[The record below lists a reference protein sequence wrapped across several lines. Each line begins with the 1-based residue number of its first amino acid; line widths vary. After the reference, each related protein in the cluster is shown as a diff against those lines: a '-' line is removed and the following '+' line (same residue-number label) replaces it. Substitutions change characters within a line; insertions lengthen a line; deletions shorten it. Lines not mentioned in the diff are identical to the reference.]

1 MMKKSLLTI
10 LCVLLST
17 ISWAQGTTA
26 GDSTAVAEPY
36 AVLSEN
42 NTVLTFYYDE
52 NKTSRNGMSVE
63 PVSGPYAIPWYD
75 AHNTITNV
83 VFEPAFGK
91 CTTLTSTANWFYE
104 CTALTS
110 ISGIEYLNTTN
121 VTDMHQM
128 FTGCTSLTS
137 LTLDGLNTSNV
148 ANMNSMFLS
157 CSALTQLSINI
168 NTENVTDMGY
178 MFQYC
183 GALTSL
189 DLSSFN
195 TAKVT
200 EMEYIFYDCS
210 QVTTIYVGSGW
221 INNPDIHAN
230 DMFHGCSSLVGG
242 NGTAFDSRYTS
253 YAYAHID
260 GGTDNPGYFTD
271 KNASYNE
278 AYGVLVIDEN
288 NTASLT
294 MYYDANR
301 DAHREGQVIGLDEM
315 MQNQAWM
322 MYRENVTTVVF
333 DSSFAECRPT
343 STAFWFAYC
352 RSLTSIVGLQYLRTD
367 ETTNMSFMFNEC
379 SSLTS
384 LDLSSLNTENV
395 TNISGMLGGCR
406 SLTSVDLS
414 GFNTRQVTN
423 MNSLFEQSA
432 ALTTI
437 NLSSFNTSQVTD
449 MSYMFNECSAL
460 TTIYVGSD
468 WSTEA
473 VTNGTDMFNKCT
485 NLVGG
490 AGTTFSA
497 DHIDHT
503 YARIDAEGT
512 PGYLTDSKNA
522 SMTHF
527 VMITVEGNGE
537 VSAGQAAVIR
547 DKGDVHVADG
557 EPLEMFFFP
566 DEGYQLTSVK
576 IDTLDVTSQVTPA
589 TEYSAA
595 SYTIPGI
602 YGDIAITVTFA
613 QTSTD
618 AELEAY
624 AALSEDNTV
633 LTFYYDSQKTARGGM
648 GVGPFNITW
657 DDNLQANIINS
668 GWYDYK
674 EKITRVVFDTSFANA
689 VDITSTS
696 YWFYGM
702 TNLTVFEGI
711 ENLKTQSV
719 TSMDAM
725 FWGCSN
731 LVSLDLSSFDT
742 QNVTTMSDMFR
753 DCSALTSLDVNSFN
767 TANVTNMLYMF
778 RFCSSL
784 TNLGVTSFNTQNV
797 TNMYGMFEGCSSLT
811 ALDVTS
817 FNTQKVVDMGFMF
830 SSCHGL
836 TSLDLSA
843 FNTQNVIYMRC
854 MFYECLNLNTIYV
867 GSGWSTAS
875 VTESPYMF
883 DHCTALVGGAGT
895 TFDADHV
902 DHTYAHIDGGTA
914 NPGYFTASD
923 KVATPVF
930 FLEGDKLAISTS
942 TEGADILYSVTGYST
957 APSGDGTQTSP
968 YNVTA
973 LLQTFSNLTA
983 DVVAASKSYV
993 RGIVSFVQYEYD
1005 TTYGNAS
1012 FYISDDGTRNNEF
1025 FGWRLRYLN
1034 GMRYGEGERQVKVG
1048 DEVTIYCDSVVY
1060 YRGTVYETSP
1070 NRNTLYDYE
1079 QDTNASYLYAFTTPE
1094 LSTLYEG
1101 PMSVSNNVIVRAK
1114 ATKQGMTDS
1123 DMAMLTIGDPEPY
1136 AVLSDNNSVLTFYY
1150 DGNKARRNGMSVGPF
1165 TTFSEREWESNR
1177 GVSSVVFDASFADF
1191 TTLTSTAYWFYGFTN
1206 LTTITGIE
1214 HLNTANV
1221 EDMGEMFS
1229 GCSSL
1234 TSIDLSNFVT
1244 DKVSNML
1251 AMFLGC
1257 SSLTT
1262 LDISSFSTNSLVE
1275 LGYMFSSCSALTTI
1289 YSGSGW
1295 AKTFDSSNGIDV
1307 FIGSTNLVGGAGTTY
1322 NFNYT
1327 DATYAR
1333 IDGGASA
1340 PGFFT
1345 DKNAT
1350 TTEQVAAP
1358 TFSWSNDNLTISTT
1372 TEDADIYYSM
1382 ATPKLFTDFNYG
1394 TIPESGWRITRGTDV
1409 AYTSAEGP
1417 DGTQAA
1423 KYDNNSAR
1431 ENYWDSQFAYTLSD
1445 SLKVN
1450 TPYTL
1455 RFKARSTSAD
1465 GVLQFMYENAT
1476 NYNHTGGS
1484 TVLNIGTEWA
1494 EYEVQFTISEPSYID
1509 VNHLCLNFGT
1519 VVASYYIDDICLF
1532 EGTQYGTPERY
1543 TSPVEVKNDVVIM
1556 AWAEKS
1562 GMNTSLNAWLDYPYE
1577 AWNRLYDV
1585 CMFGIDLTQKAASSP
1600 RVNEQM
1606 VKDAEQLTM
1615 MCYEMYMERTASR
1628 EEVEDRKDMLLAF
1641 LSEIEKMMQVPA
1653 TYSNYVLTAEE
1664 DATMAEIA
1672 DQYGSYYG
1680 NQVAA
1685 IVWNSSVPMTESDLQ
1700 RFTSNPNLLIY
1711 AQSESMVPA
1720 NRNNVVINGVAK
1732 NVVLTTTAS
1741 GNCNFFAPETFTAEA
1756 IQYTRTFN
1764 QQTQIGVSRGWEAIA
1779 LPFTVQTYTHADRGV
1794 IAPFGNS
1801 ASENHFWLR
1810 ELTQNGL
1817 QNAQTIEAN
1826 KPYIISMPNS
1836 EEYRPETNL
1845 AGQVTF
1851 SALNAIVPVTEATP
1865 VEYGSISLVPA
1876 FQSRSA
1882 QTEIYALNVGE
1893 ERNGYPEGSVFERD
1907 YRTVRPFEAYTL
1919 HRDNQNPA
1927 PQFIMIGGDMGNGTT
1942 GIEELVDKRM
1952 NTNDSWYTI
1961 DGRKLQGAPT
1971 SKGLYIRNGKKVIVR

>member
-1 MMKKSLLTI
+1 MMMKKSLLTI

-17 ISWAQGTTA
+17 MSWAQGTAA

-110 ISGIEYLNTTN
+110 ISGIEYLNTSN

-128 FTGCTSLTS
+128 FLGCSSLTS
-137 LTLDGLNTSNV
+137 LILDGLNTSNV
-148 ANMNSMFLS
+148 TNMNSMFVS
-157 CSALTQLSINI
+157 CSALTQLGLDI

-178 MFQYC
+178 MFRYC

-210 QVTTIYVGSGW
+210 QVTTIYAGSGW

-242 NGTAFDSRYTS
+242 AGTTFDSRYTS

-512 PGYLTDSKNA
+512 PGYLTGDGTKPSETVSAPIFAFDGDNLSMTTETANA
-522 SMTHF
+522 SIFYKMEELPTMDEAYVDSVSNSLIVTPDGQQSTYYERPFELKKSASVKAIAVIDTQAGTIASDTTTLVYDYAAWQNLLTAIEKGSEIYELAKDNSNVETSLKEQLQWALQEGNMLYRERAMMNSFEATHF
-527 VMITVEGNGE
+527 AQRINEL
-537 VSAGQAAVIR
+537 SAQVQAQMSGTDEPYAV
-547 DKGDVHVADG
+547 
-557 EPLEMFFFP
+557 
-566 DEGYQLTSVK
+566 
-576 IDTLDVTSQVTPA
+576 
-589 TEYSAA
+589 
-595 SYTIPGI
+595 
-602 YGDIAITVTFA
+602 
-613 QTSTD
+613 
-618 AELEAY
+618 
-624 AALSEDNTV
+624 LSDNNTV
-633 LTFYYDSQKTARGGM
+633 LTFYYDKQKSARGGM
-648 GVGPFNITW
+648 SVGPFSQASERGWDSNKTDIT
-657 DDNLQANIINS
+657 N
-668 GWYDYK
+668 
-674 EKITRVVFDTSFANA
+674 VVFDDSFVNA
-689 VDITSTS
+689 TNITSTA
-696 YWFYGM
+696 YWFSDFSSLTEIRGIG
-702 TNLTVFEGI
+702 NLNT
-711 ENLKTQSV
+711 T
-719 TSMDAM
+719 
-725 FWGCSN
+725 
-731 LVSLDLSSFDT
+731 
-742 QNVTTMSDMFR
+742 NVTTMAWMFFG
-753 DCSALTSLDVNSFN
+753 CTSLTSIDVSGFN
-767 TANVTNMLYMF
+767 TAAVTDMTYMF
-778 RFCSSL
+778 MR
-784 TNLGVTSFNTQNV
+784 T
-797 TNMYGMFEGCSSLT
+797 
-811 ALDVTS
+811 
-817 FNTQKVVDMGFMF
+817 
-830 SSCHGL
+830 GL
-836 TSLDLSA
+836 TSLDISS
-843 FNTQNVIYMRC
+843 FRTNNVTQTAN
-854 MFYECLNLNTIYV
+854 MFRGCFGITTIYV
-867 GSGWSTAS
+867 GSDWNMDA
-875 VTESPYMF
+875 VTSGTEMF
-883 DHCTALVGGAGT
+883 LNCSNLVGGAGT
-895 TFDADHV
+895 TYSADHT
-902 DHTYAHIDGGTA
+902 DYTYAHIDGGTA
-914 NPGYFTASD
+914 NPGYFT
-923 KVATPVF
+923 
-930 FLEGDKLAISTS
+930 
-942 TEGADILYSVTGYST
+942 
-957 APSGDGTQTSP
+957 
-968 YNVTA
+968 
-973 LLQTFSNLTA
+973 
-983 DVVAASKSYV
+983 
-993 RGIVSFVQYEYD
+993 
-1005 TTYGNAS
+1005 
-1012 FYISDDGTRNNEF
+1012 
-1025 FGWRLRYLN
+1025 
-1034 GMRYGEGERQVKVG
+1034 
-1048 DEVTIYCDSVVY
+1048 
-1060 YRGTVYETSP
+1060 
-1070 NRNTLYDYE
+1070 
-1079 QDTNASYLYAFTTPE
+1079 
-1094 LSTLYEG
+1094 
-1101 PMSVSNNVIVRAK
+1101 
-1114 ATKQGMTDS
+1114 
-1123 DMAMLTIGDPEPY
+1123 
-1136 AVLSDNNSVLTFYY
+1136 
-1150 DGNKARRNGMSVGPF
+1150 
-1165 TTFSEREWESNR
+1165 
-1177 GVSSVVFDASFADF
+1177 
-1191 TTLTSTAYWFYGFTN
+1191 
-1206 LTTITGIE
+1206 
-1214 HLNTANV
+1214 
-1221 EDMGEMFS
+1221 
-1229 GCSSL
+1229 
-1234 TSIDLSNFVT
+1234 
-1244 DKVSNML
+1244 
-1251 AMFLGC
+1251 
-1257 SSLTT
+1257 
-1262 LDISSFSTNSLVE
+1262 
-1275 LGYMFSSCSALTTI
+1275 
-1289 YSGSGW
+1289 
-1295 AKTFDSSNGIDV
+1295 
-1307 FIGSTNLVGGAGTTY
+1307 
-1322 NFNYT
+1322 
-1327 DATYAR
+1327 
-1333 IDGGASA
+1333 
-1340 PGFFT
+1340 

-1350 TTEQVAAP
+1350 PTEKVATP
-1358 TFSWSNDNLTISTT
+1358 TFSWSENTLTISSETQGAEIYFALDTARVAMLVPTNYSNSADEKAAVDWFVKNYVEKGLGELYTPYNNVENLIDRGYSACWVMSDRVGTQQGADNLPGYLGGSYVTNILRRFAEKGGNLLLTNHATQLVSSVGRIAANYAPNIFVSGEGGQNPDVWGIHPVIGNEEGKIYDHRDHPIYANMIFDANTDGGIYPLDGPGIKGDHNSMWNLYDLGLSTEPSVVQNWEETT
-1372 TEDADIYYSM
+1372 NSTILGTWNNSLQSSTAGVVDFAPTTNFAGRVLAIGIAAYEWDLGGATNTYQSQLEQFTKNCLTYLGGPTKISDDKYQRYTAPVSVTKDCTIYAYAKKDGM
-1382 ATPKLFTDFNYG
+1382 ATSD
-1394 TIPESGWRITRGTDV
+1394 TI
-1409 AYTSAEGP
+1409 
-1417 DGTQAA
+1417 
-1423 KYDNNSAR
+1423 
-1431 ENYWDSQFAYTLSD
+1431 TL
-1445 SLKVN
+1445 VY
-1450 TPYTL
+1450 PYTAWSEL
-1455 RFKARSTSAD
+1455 LETCYL
-1465 GVLQFMYENAT
+1465 GQ
-1476 NYNHTGGS
+1476 
-1484 TVLNIGTEWA
+1484 
-1494 EYEVQFTISEPSYID
+1494 EVVYR
-1509 VNHLCLNFGT
+1509 
-1519 VVASYYIDDICLF
+1519 AS
-1532 EGTQYGTPERY
+1532 R
-1543 TSPVEVKNDVVIM
+1543 
-1556 AWAEKS
+1556 
-1562 GMNTSLNAWLDYPYE
+1562 
-1577 AWNRLYDV
+1577 
-1585 CMFGIDLTQKAASSP
+1585 SP
-1600 RVNEQM
+1600 RVP
-1606 VKDAEQLTM
+1606 EQLVAETEARIAY
-1615 MCYEMYMERTASR
+1615 CYDFYNQRTA
-1628 EEVEDRKDMLLAF
+1628 EKQEIEDMTDRLRAELA
-1641 LSEIEKMMQVPA
+1641 EIEKMMQVPA
-1653 TYSNYVLTAEE
+1653 SYSNYVLTASE

-1672 DQYGSYYG
+1672 DQYSYYG

-1700 RFTSNPNLLIY
+1700 NFTSNPNLLIY
-1711 AQSESMVPA
+1711 AQSDSLVPT

-1732 NVVLTTTAS
+1732 NVVLTSAAS
-1741 GNCNFFAPETFTAEA
+1741 SNCNFYAPQAFTAEA
-1756 IQYTRTFN
+1756 IQYTRTFS

-1779 LPFTVQTYTHADRGV
+1779 LPFTVQTYTHADKGV

-1810 ELTQNGL
+1810 ELTENGL
-1817 QNAQTIEAN
+1817 QAAQTIEAN

-1851 SALNAIVPVTEATP
+1851 SALNATVPVTEATP
-1865 VEYGSISLVPA
+1865 VEYGSIALVPT
-1876 FQSRSA
+1876 FQTNSH
-1882 QTEIYALNVGE
+1882 TGVYALNVGE
-1893 ERNGYPEGSVFERD
+1893 ERDGHPEGSVFERN
-1907 YRTVRPFEAYTL
+1907 YRAVRPFEAYTE

-1961 DGRKLQGAPT
+1961 DGRRLQGAPAG
-1971 SKGLYIRNGKKVIVR
+1971 KGLYIRNGKKVIVR